1 MWNKIKSWFGW
12 ADFNKDGKVTAED
25 LELAKALAEKT
36 YREANEKIN
45 AVNDQITDAV
55 TQVKTRVT
63 NVKKEVAD
71 VVVAAKEVANQA
83 GDVVAAA
90 KGKKRAGRKPKK

>member
-12 ADFNKDGKVTAED
+12 ADLNKDGKVDAADVKIVQNTVEAKIETAKVV
-25 LELAKALAEKT
+25 AAETK
-36 YREANEKIN
+36 RRA
-45 AVNDQITDAV
+45 A
-55 TQVKTRVT
+55 
-63 NVKKEVAD
+63 NVKQELKD
-71 VVVAAKEVANQA
+71 VQAAAKEVANQA

>member
-12 ADFNKDGKVTAED
+12 ADINKDGKVTAED

-55 TQVKTRVT
+55 TQVKTRAT